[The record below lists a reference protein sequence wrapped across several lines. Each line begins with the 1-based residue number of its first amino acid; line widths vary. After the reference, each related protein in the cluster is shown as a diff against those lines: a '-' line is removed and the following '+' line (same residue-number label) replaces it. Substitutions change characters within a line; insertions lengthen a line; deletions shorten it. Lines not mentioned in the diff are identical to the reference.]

1 MSYAVGN
8 RQFPI
13 RDFRRAVFD
22 ENPVGNACK
31 FRPDFHRK
39 SLVGNCLSLI
49 TPHNIVLLLFC
60 CLIPHNIVLAVD
72 TNEGR

>member
-13 RDFRRAVFD
+13 RDFRRAIFD
-22 ENPVGNACK
+22 ENPGGNGSN
-31 FRPDFHRK
+31 FGQDFHRK

-49 TPHNIVLLLFC
+49 APHNIVLLFKEKSER
-60 CLIPHNIVLAVD
+60 A
-72 TNEGR
+72 